1 MRLKSNQMKKIVI
14 LLLLATGS
22 VFAQTDVV
30 KFKAAI
36 ANRNSDTL
44 KIYGQKGLIRTI
56 ALKDGKFSDS
66 FSVTPSLYQISDGTE
81 NTLVFL
87 QNGFDLDL
95 KMDAKMFDESIVFT
109 GNGEKENN
117 FLAQKALYDEQFE
130 EKMAGFKTADDFKIG
145 LRERTTSLSKQ
156 LEDPKMDANFK
167 MMANQMVQGESAQ
180 MNGMYEA
187 AQAKSKVV
195 GMVSPQFDYE
205 NHKGGKTKLSDLK
218 GKYVYIDN
226 WATWC
231 GPCLREL
238 PALKMVE
245 EKYHGKNIE
254 FVSVSIDTKKDY
266 EKWKNMV
273 TNKKLGGI
281 QVIADNDW
289 NSEFIKAFGIN
300 SIPRFLLIGPDGKV
314 IDADAKRP
322 SDPALIAELDAL
334 LK

>member
-1 MRLKSNQMKKIVI
+1 MKKIVI

-22 VFAQTDVV
+22 IFAQADVV
-30 KFKAAI
+30 KFKASI

-66 FSVTPSLYQISDGTE
+66 FSVTPSLYQISDGAE
-81 NTLVFL
+81 NTLIYL
-87 QNGFDLDL
+87 QNGFDLNL
-95 KMDAKMFDESIVFT
+95 SMDAKMFDETIVFT

-130 EKMAGFKTADDFKIG
+130 EKMAGFKTADDFK
-145 LRERTTSLSKQ
+145 LALAERNNTFTKQ
-156 LEDPKMDANFK
+156 LQDPKMDANFTK
-167 MMANQMVQGESAQ
+167 FANQMVSMEGQQ
-180 MNGMYEA
+180 MDGMYNA
-187 AQAKSKVV
+187 ALAKSKTI
-195 GMVSPQFDYE
+195 GKASPQFDYE

-266 EKWKNMV
+266 EKWRKMV
-273 TNKKLGGI
+273 TDKKLGGT

-289 NSEFIKAFGIN
+289 NSDFIKAFGIN
-300 SIPRFLLIGPDGKV
+300 SIPRFILIGPDGNV

-322 SDPALIAELDAL
+322 SDPQLIAELDAL